1 MRSVQRFQPLVVAS
15 NDDGSANTFIPRQR
29 LFLCYVS
36 TKRVFCYTYNCS
48 RDIVERLE
56 KHIKQIGHWYNA
68 RSAAVITIVN
78 HKLGI
83 FYNEAFYRQKPR
95 PNINI
100 KRKPSVV
107 PSNPFLGNDSY
118 LDPLLQNAVSFCPSS
133 NATTSKTYM
142 KWEEDAFRK
151 VVKSYL
157 LDLKMWG
164 FFFIFQ
170 YYSYMFRCLAIGDHQ
185 YQ

>member
-1 MRSVQRFQPLVVAS
+1 M
-15 NDDGSANTFIPRQR
+15 
-29 LFLCYVS
+29 
-36 TKRVFCYTYNCS
+36 
-48 RDIVERLE
+48 ERLE

-164 FFFIFQ
+164 FFIFQ
-170 YYSYMFRCLAIGDHQ
+170 SYLFRCLSIGDHQ